1 MHPVQEGSGKNHEFL
16 QKFKKALHNLSPFVA
31 IIYPGSSL
39 GETTACL
46 GTGRLVTPCP
56 GTACSRRGA
65 GREAVT
71 HDAAGE
77 QWPRGL
83 RGSGPAVRSGR
94 EGHRPDL
101 SALPRRPVLHTSGIR
116 DAVVRVSET

>member
-71 HDAAGE
+71 HDAAVE